1 MEAKPPGFPS
11 PGKVEKL
18 KPYPLG
24 MPRLEA
30 EAFGAVAQLGE
41 RVVRNDEVSGSIP
54 LSSTKL
60 MARRVVP
67 PGFGKKKQGTC
78 SGVAGSDDNA
88 RLISA

>member
-1 MEAKPPGFPS
+1 
-11 PGKVEKL
+11 
-18 KPYPLG
+18 
-24 MPRLEA
+24 
-30 EAFGAVAQLGE
+30 
-41 RVVRNDEVSGSIP
+41 
-54 LSSTKL
+54 